1 MKLVSILKD
10 EIGGEVYGYAIK
22 SGKSISYVGVNE
34 SSSEW
39 ANWAN
44 QAQKSNEEFSL
55 PFGVSGTEFD
65 IPSTDVAQIL
75 GINES
80 GIKNQSQFN
89 VKIKS
94 VKHDIDKDFLNLSDS
109 AIFGVGKQK
118 IKSINFKA
126 LSFKN
131 EQKLSSFI
139 TEFKSSKHSFDLD
152 TNRFNSKSIG
162 IERSVFHS
170 ELREKMSN
178 GFERRLGNLIVDS
191 REKLVLPVERKSV
204 GTSFFDNLNKKD
216 IGPKLGNGAARLG
229 RRTLRATNAR
239 FDPDAIDAD
248 LDKIVQEGTPF
259 ERPDTRTKPVKR
271 VVTNATQGSTGMA
284 SSRDKTKPTRSID
297 TSGVIDDLLE
307 QSDGA
312 NDAIAPLLRKAK
324 DDISSLNQNE
334 KDDLISDLR
343 AEFRNG
349 TLSGDKRLTDLI
361 ESIRRNT
368 SNENNEVVSMKKPAR
383 GMQSQRTNR
392 QANAVRAAV
401 GGKKP
406 AASRTSSG
414 PKLPRYPGQLG
425 PDGERLPPREFDEQ
439 TLQEVYKS
447 FTEKPEKESPL
458 ETYQRVSQ
466 EFDVSPYDVEAHI
479 NEMHRG
485 RRLRL
490 PFVISP
496 EQAGMT
502 PKEASV
508 VQKVKP
514 KPTFS
519 DEQIYAARMTGVIS
533 LEEMAKIL
541 GTTRSEVRQAEQ
553 RHMRTL
559 RNTPQIQG
567 TDPRGMPSRRRP
579 GSTMPSRARRLN
591 SSVSRVQ
598 TIPNAKPDKTKKST
612 FGAGS
617 KKVGPN
623 DGKFVESLAPADKDK
638 ATKAMQEL
646 ESEITNALK
655 GGKKKPT
662 KRNPNP
668 SDSEFGTSYFA
679 AWWRAQMRGAEKQT
693 RRGGTFAPRNHDDK
707 LTTSDITEM
716 RLVLD
721 GEIAAGR
728 IDTVSVDKDGKPKVD
743 KDGNALLAP
752 AEKAQRMLDDMQTL
766 IEMRDSNSYE
776 LVEHLHTESQKK
788 VAQAVTGKSGMR
800 KSELKKLGLGDDS
813 SIFGRA
819 RGLDTG
825 LSALTDEDKKLA
837 DTRQRFLRV
846 NPERKRKRELK
857 AARKS
862 ATRNRRGRQ
871 LTETSPELAI
881 EQKKLRFMAAKRELA
896 ARLRRNRTAEK
907 IEQKVKDNKSDNHK
921 MVTRNADGTFTIN
934 PRFASAL
941 AFVSREYSKDSG
953 LGREAQRRQAISN
966 LWENTGFSNEPVLIS
981 KDEVQGLI
989 DAGWTPIIRGTG
1001 NAKVKGEAYVEQ
1013 FLTNPDRFVPGQGGE
1028 VHGFGEYF
1036 TDKPE
1041 AWNGYRGGQDDRHT
1055 ILALMPPSATVV
1067 DKQTLKNEQQ
1077 SMHKISETMLSAI
1090 QELGGKDTAAQL
1102 TSGEIAAAL
1111 RKRLTEKHD
1120 NQKGRASHAIVD
1132 SIISRLEE
1140 MDRSGKDS
1148 VKEKTD
1154 AIEALSFLHKAAGTD
1169 EEGRFA
1175 PIIGVSLER
1184 SHSNVILLHD
1194 RSSIAAVHVP
1204 LEDSLAQKLAKGEK
1218 KATKSSK
1225 AQKKAQGVVDVS
1237 GWTKTGGQRGS
1248 NAAGTFKDSSGV
1260 EHYVK
1265 QPNSQ
1270 IQAENEVL
1278 AARLY
1283 NLAGVKTP
1291 EINLGDEN
1299 GSPRVVSKIMTD
1311 ISPASSSQN
1320 DAVADTFVTHAWLG
1334 NWDALLNNNT
1344 QVNSAG
1350 EAVTIDAGGAI
1361 LFRANAGRKGT
1372 GGSTPFGDVAGEM
1385 ETLRDPSVN
1394 PTAARVFGKLT
1405 PDQIKTQVARLR
1417 LITADQ
1423 IRKAVDTMISD
1434 MGERKKIADTLI
1446 SRQQDII
1453 SRFG

>member
-1 MKLVSILKD
+1 M
-10 EIGGEVYGYAIK
+10 A
-22 SGKSISYVGVNE
+22 
-34 SSSEW
+34 
-39 ANWAN
+39 
-44 QAQKSNEEFSL
+44 
-55 PFGVSGTEFD
+55 P
-65 IPSTDVAQIL
+65 
-75 GINES
+75 
-80 GIKNQSQFN
+80 
-89 VKIKS
+89 
-94 VKHDIDKDFLNLSDS
+94 
-109 AIFGVGKQK
+109 
-118 IKSINFKA
+118 
-126 LSFKN
+126 
-131 EQKLSSFI
+131 
-139 TEFKSSKHSFDLD
+139 
-152 TNRFNSKSIG
+152 
-162 IERSVFHS
+162 
-170 ELREKMSN
+170 
-178 GFERRLGNLIVDS
+178 
-191 REKLVLPVERKSV
+191 RK
-204 GTSFFDNLNKKD
+204 
-216 IGPKLGNGAARLG
+216 
-229 RRTLRATNAR
+229 
-239 FDPDAIDAD
+239 
-248 LDKIVQEGTPF
+248 
-259 ERPDTRTKPVKR
+259 
-271 VVTNATQGSTGMA
+271 
-284 SSRDKTKPTRSID
+284 
-297 TSGVIDDLLE
+297 
-307 QSDGA
+307 
-312 NDAIAPLLRKAK
+312 
-324 DDISSLNQNE
+324 
-334 KDDLISDLR
+334 
-343 AEFRNG
+343 
-349 TLSGDKRLTDLI
+349 
-361 ESIRRNT
+361 
-368 SNENNEVVSMKKPAR
+368 
-383 GMQSQRTNR
+383 
-392 QANAVRAAV
+392 
-401 GGKKP
+401 
-406 AASRTSSG
+406 
-414 PKLPRYPGQLG
+414 
-425 PDGERLPPREFDEQ
+425 FDEQ
-439 TLQEVYKS
+439 TLQDVYKS
-447 FTEKPEKESPL
+447 FTEKARNESPL
-458 ETYQRVSQ
+458 ETYQRVAQ
-466 EFDVSPYDVEAHI
+466 EFGVSAYDVEAHI
-479 NEMHRG
+479 NEMHKGSRM
-485 RRLRL
+485 RL

-496 EQAGMT
+496 ESAGMT
-502 PKEASV
+502 PKEASAIP
-508 VQKVKP
+508 KP
-514 KPTFS
+514 KPKLS

-559 RNTPQIQG
+559 RNTPQIQA
-567 TDPRGMPSRRRP
+567 TEPRGMPSRRRP
-579 GSTMPSRARRLN
+579 GSTMPSRARRLD
-591 SSVSRVQ
+591 SSVARVQ

-623 DGKFVESLAPADKDK
+623 DGKFIESLAPGDKDK

-646 ESEITNALK
+646 ELEITNALK

-679 AWWRAQMRGAEKQT
+679 AWWRGQMRGAEKQT
-693 RRGGTFAPRNHDDK
+693 RRGGTFAPRNYDDK

-721 GEIAAGR
+721 AEIAAGR
-728 IDTVSVDKDGKPKVD
+728 IDTIALDKDGKPKVD
-743 KDGNALLAP
+743 KDGNPLLSP

-776 LVEHLHTESQKK
+776 MVEHLHTESQKK
-788 VAQAVTGKSGMR
+788 VAEAVTGKTKMR
-800 KSELKKLGLGDDS
+800 GSEIKKLGLGEES
-813 SIFGRA
+813 SFWGRA

-825 LSALTDEDKKLA
+825 LSALTEEDKKLA

-896 ARLRRNRTAEK
+896 ARLRRNRSADK
-907 IEQKVKDNKSDNHK
+907 LEQKVKDNKSDNHK

-953 LGREAQRRQAISN
+953 LGRGAQRRQAISN

-1001 NAKVKGEAYVEQ
+1001 NEKVKGEAYVEQ

-1041 AWNGYRGGQDDRHT
+1041 SWNGYRGGKDDRHT
-1055 ILALMPPSATVV
+1055 ILALIPPSATVV

-1077 SMHKISETMLSAI
+1077 AMHKISETMLSTI
-1090 QELGGKDTAAQL
+1090 QELGGKETASQL

-1111 RKRLTEKHD
+1111 RKGLTEKHD
-1120 NQKGRASHAIVD
+1120 NQRGRASHAIVD

-1140 MDRSGKDS
+1140 MDKSGKDS
-1148 VKEKTD
+1148 VKEKSD

-1194 RSSIAAVHVP
+1194 RSAIAAVHVP
-1204 LEDSLAQKLAKGEK
+1204 LEDELAQKLAKGQS
-1218 KATKSSK
+1218 KATKVSK
-1225 AQKKAQGVVDVS
+1225 AQKKAKGIVDVS

-1248 NAAGTFKDSSGV
+1248 NAAGTFKDPSGV

-1265 QPNSQ
+1265 QPSSQ

-1311 ISPASSSQN
+1311 IAPASSSQN
-1320 DAVADTFVTHAWLG
+1320 DAVADTFVAHAWLG

-1385 ETLRDPSVN
+1385 DTLRDASVN
-1394 PTAARVFGKLT
+1394 PTAARVFGRLT
-1405 PDQIKTQVARLR
+1405 PDQIKTQVTRLR
-1417 LITADQ
+1417 QITPDQ
-1423 IRKAVDTMISD
+1423 IRKTVDTMISD
-1434 MGERKKIADTLI
+1434 MGERKKIADTLVA
-1446 SRQQDII
+1446 RQQDII
-1453 SRFG
+1453 NRFG

>member
-1 MKLVSILKD
+1 MMKLVSILKD
-10 EIGGEVYGYAIK
+10 EIGGEVYGYAVK
-22 SGKSISYVGVNE
+22 SGKSITYFGVNE
-34 SSSEW
+34 SSGEW
-39 ANWAN
+39 AKWAN
-44 QAQKSNEEFSL
+44 SEAKSQDDFSL
-55 PFGVSGTEFD
+55 PFGVSGTEFE
-65 IPSTDVAQIL
+65 IPNRDLAQTL
-75 GINES
+75 GISEADLKS
-80 GIKNQSQFN
+80 TSQFN
-89 VKIKS
+89 VKTKS
-94 VKHDIDKDFLNLSDS
+94 VKHDIEKDFINVSDS
-109 AIFGVGKQK
+109 PILGQGQQK
-118 IKSINFKA
+118 TRSINFKA
-126 LSFKN
+126 LAFKN
-131 EQKLSSFI
+131 DQKLSSFI
-139 TEFKSSKHSFDLD
+139 TEFKSQKHAFDID
-152 TNRFNSKSIG
+152 TNRFNSKSKG

-191 REKLVLPVERKSV
+191 REKLVLPIQRKSV
-204 GTSFFDNLNKKD
+204 GASFFDGMSKKD
-216 IGPKLGNGAARLG
+216 IGPKLGSGAARLG

-248 LDKIVQEGTPF
+248 LDKIIQEGTPF
-259 ERPDTRTKPVKR
+259 ERPDTSPKPVKR
-271 VVTNATQGSTGMA
+271 VVNNASQGAAGMA
-284 SSRDKTKPTRSID
+284 SARDNAKPIKNTD
-297 TSGVIDDLLE
+297 PEGVIDDLLE
-307 QSDGA
+307 QADGA
-312 NDAIAPLLRKAK
+312 NDAITPLLKKAK
-324 DDISSLNQNE
+324 YSISSLTRNEQN
-334 KDDLISDLR
+334 DLISNLQD
-343 AEFRNG
+343 EFNNG
-349 TLSGDKRLTDLI
+349 SLAGDRRLTDLI
-361 ESIRRNT
+361 DYVKGTVPSDMP
-368 SNENNEVVSMKKPAR
+368 VVSRRKKPAR
-383 GMQSQRTNR
+383 GMQSQRVNR

-401 GGKKP
+401 GGSKP
-406 AASRTSSG
+406 KSTRTSSG
-414 PKLPRYPGQLG
+414 PTLARFPGQRGPNGEMLPR
-425 PDGERLPPREFDEQ
+425 REFEES
-439 TLQEVYKS
+439 TLQAVYDS
-447 FTEKPEKESPL
+447 FTKKPNENPA
-458 ETYQRVSQ
+458 ETYRRVAQ
-466 EFDVSPYDVEAHI
+466 EFTMSIYDVEAHI
-479 NEMHRG
+479 NEMHKG
-485 RRLRL
+485 SRLRL
-490 PFVISP
+490 PFAIRP
-496 EQAGMT
+496 EYLGIT
-502 PKEASV
+502 PSEASAV
-508 VQKVKP
+508 P
-514 KPTFS
+514 KPMQKLS

-533 LEEMAKIL
+533 LEDMAKIL
-541 GTTRSEVRQAEQ
+541 GMTRSEVRQAEQ

-559 RNTPQIQG
+559 PKTPEI
-567 TDPRGMPSRRRP
+567 TSTEARGMPSRRRS
-579 GSTMPSRARRLN
+579 GSTMPGRARRLE
-591 SSVSRVQ
+591 SSIARVQ
-598 TIPNAKPDKTKKST
+598 TVPNAKPEKGKKAV

-623 DGKFVESLAPADKDK
+623 DGRFVESLAPNDKDK

-646 ESEITNALK
+646 ETELTNTLK

-679 AWWRAQMRGAEKQT
+679 AWWRGQMRGAEKQT

-721 GEIAAGR
+721 AEIAAGR
-728 IDTVSVDKDGKPKVD
+728 IDTVAIDKDGKPKVD
-743 KDGNALLAP
+743 KDGNPLLSP

-776 LVEHLHTESQKK
+776 MVEHLHTESQKK
-788 VAQAVTGKSGMR
+788 VAEAVTGKTKMR
-800 KSELKKLGLGDDS
+800 GSEIKKLGLGEES
-813 SIFGRA
+813 SFWGRA

-825 LSALTDEDKKLA
+825 LSALTDEDKNLA

-896 ARLRRNRTAEK
+896 ARLRRNRSASKLE
-907 IEQKVKDNKSDNHK
+907 EKVKGNKSDNHK
-921 MVTRNADGTFTIN
+921 MVTRNADGTFTVN
-934 PRFASAL
+934 PRFTSAL
-941 AFVSREYSKDSG
+941 AFVSREYAKDAG

-981 KDEVQGLI
+981 KDEVQDLI
-989 DAGWTPIIRGTG
+989 DAGWTPIVRGTG
-1001 NAKVKGEAYVEQ
+1001 NEKVKGEAYVEQ
-1013 FLTNPDRFVPGQGGE
+1013 FLTNPDRFVPGQGGQ

-1041 AWNGYRGGQDDRHT
+1041 SWNGYRGGRDDRHT
-1055 ILALMPPSATVV
+1055 ILALIPPSATVV

-1077 SMHKISETMLSAI
+1077 AMHKITETMMTAI
-1090 QELGGKDTAAQL
+1090 QEMGGKDAAAQL

-1111 RKRLTEKHD
+1111 RKGLAETHSSRSGT
-1120 NQKGRASHAIVD
+1120 ASYSIAD
-1132 SIISRLEE
+1132 SIISQLEE

-1148 VKEKTD
+1148 VKAKAD
-1154 AIEALSFLHKAAGTD
+1154 AIEAISFLNKAAGTD

-1204 LEDSLAQKLAKGEK
+1204 LEDEVAQKLAKGER
-1218 KATKSSK
+1218 KATKASK
-1225 AQKKAQGVVDVS
+1225 AQKKAQGVVDVTS
-1237 GWTKTGGQRGS
+1237 WTKTGGQRGS
-1248 NAAGTFKDSSGV
+1248 NAGGTYRDGNGV

-1278 AARLY
+1278 ASRLY

-1320 DAVADTFVTHAWLG
+1320 DAIADTFVTHAWLG

-1344 QVNSAG
+1344 QVDSSGNP
-1350 EAVTIDAGGAI
+1350 VTIDAGGAI

-1372 GGSTPFGDVAGEM
+1372 GGSTAFGDVAGEM
-1385 ETLRDPSVN
+1385 DTLRDPSVN

-1423 IRKAVDTMISD
+1423 IRKTVDTMISD
-1434 MGERKKIADTLI
+1434 MVERKKIADTLI
-1446 SRQQDII
+1446 ARQQDII
-1453 SRFG
+1453 NRFG

>member
-10 EIGGEVYGYAIK
+10 EIGGEIYGYAIK
-22 SGKSISYVGVNE
+22 SGKSINYVGINE

-39 ANWAN
+39 ASWAN
-44 QAQKSNEEFSL
+44 SSSKSHSEFSL
-55 PFGVSGTEFD
+55 PFGISGTEFE
-65 IPSTDVAQIL
+65 IPSLELAQKL
-75 GINES
+75 GISEADF
-80 GIKNQSQFN
+80 KNHSPFN
-89 VKIKS
+89 IRIKS
-94 VKHDIDKDFLNLSDS
+94 VKHDIEKDFLNITDS
-109 AIFGVGKQK
+109 AIIGSGKQK
-118 IKSINFKA
+118 IKSVNFKA
-126 LSFKN
+126 LAFKN
-131 EQKLSSFI
+131 DQKLSSFI
-139 TEFKSSKHSFDLD
+139 TEFKANKHAFDID
-152 TNRFNSKSIG
+152 TNRFNSKSNG

-204 GTSFFDNLNKKD
+204 GTSFFENLSKKD
-216 IGPKLGNGAARLG
+216 LGPKLGNGAARLG
-229 RRTLRATNAR
+229 RRVANASNAR

-248 LDKIVQEGTPF
+248 LDKIIQEGTPF
-259 ERPDTRTKPVKR
+259 ERPDTGAKPVKR
-271 VVTNATQGSTGMA
+271 VITNASQGAAGMA
-284 SSRDKTKPTRSID
+284 STRDNKKPIKNTD
-297 TSGVIDDLLE
+297 PEGVIDDLLE
-307 QSDGA
+307 QADGA
-312 NDAIAPLLRKAK
+312 NDSITPLLEKAK
-324 DDISSLNQNE
+324 DSISSLTRNEQN
-334 KDDLISDLR
+334 DLIASLQD
-343 AEFRNG
+343 EFDNG
-349 TLSGDKRLTDLI
+349 SMAGDKRLTDLI
-361 ESIRRNT
+361 DYVQGTLPSDMP
-368 SNENNEVVSMKKPAR
+368 VVSRRRPTR
-383 GMQSQRTNR
+383 GMQSQRTNQ

-406 AASRTSSG
+406 SESRTASG

-425 PDGERLPPREFDEQ
+425 PDGERLAPRKFDEN
-439 TLQEVYKS
+439 TLQDVYKS
-447 FTEKPEKESPL
+447 FTKKTNESPL
-458 ETYQRVSQ
+458 DKYSRVSK
-466 EFDVSPYDVEAHI
+466 EFGMSAYDVEAHI

-485 RRLRL
+485 SRLRL

-496 EQAGMT
+496 ESAGMT
-502 PKEASV
+502 PSEASAT
-508 VQKVKP
+508 P
-514 KPTFS
+514 KPMPKLS
-519 DEQIYAARMTGVIS
+519 DAQIYAARMTGTIS
-533 LEEMAKIL
+533 LDEMAKIL
-541 GTTRSEVRQAEQ
+541 GITRSEVRQAEQ

-559 RNTPQIQG
+559 PKTPEISA
-567 TDPRGMPSRRRP
+567 PEVRGMPSRRRS
-579 GSTMPSRARRLN
+579 GSTMPGRARRLE
-591 SSVSRVQ
+591 SSVARVQ
-598 TIPNAKPDKTKKST
+598 TVPNAKPEKGKKSV

-623 DGKFVESLAPADKDK
+623 DGKFVEGLAPNDKDK
-638 ATKAMQEL
+638 ATKAMQDL
-646 ESEITNALK
+646 EAEITNALK

-679 AWWRAQMRGAEKQT
+679 AWWRGQMRGAEKQT

-707 LTTSDITEM
+707 LNTSDITEM

-728 IDTVSVDKDGKPKVD
+728 IDTVAIDKDGKPKVD
-743 KDGNALLAP
+743 KDGNPLLSP

-776 LVEHLHTESQKK
+776 MVEHLHTESQKK
-788 VAQAVTGKSGMR
+788 VAEAVTGKPKMR
-800 KSELKKLGLGDDS
+800 NSEIKKLGLGEES
-813 SIFGRA
+813 SFWGRA

-862 ATRNRRGRQ
+862 ATKNRRGRQ

-896 ARLRRNRTAEK
+896 ARLRKNRSAEK
-907 IEQKVKDNKSDNHK
+907 LEQKVKGNKSDNHK
-921 MVTRNADGTFTIN
+921 MVTRNADGTITVN
-934 PRFASAL
+934 PRFTSAL
-941 AFVSREYSKDSG
+941 AFVSREYAKDSG
-953 LGREAQRRQAISN
+953 LGRDAQRRQAISN

-989 DAGWTPIIRGTG
+989 DAGWTPIVRGTG
-1001 NAKVKGEAYVEQ
+1001 NAKVKGESYVEQ

-1041 AWNGYRGGQDDRHT
+1041 AWNGYRGGREDRHT
-1055 ILALMPPSATVV
+1055 ILALIPPSATVV
-1067 DKQTLKNEQQ
+1067 DKQTLKNEQHA
-1077 SMHKISETMLSAI
+1077 MHKITETMMSSI
-1090 QELGGKDTAAQL
+1090 QEMGGKDGASQL

-1111 RKRLTEKHD
+1111 RKGLTETHSART
-1120 NQKGRASHAIVD
+1120 GTASYSIAD
-1132 SIISRLEE
+1132 SIIGQLEE

-1148 VKEKTD
+1148 VKAKAD
-1154 AIEALSFLHKAAGTD
+1154 ALEAISFLHKAAGTD

-1175 PIIGVSLER
+1175 PIVGVSLER
-1184 SHSNVILLHD
+1184 SHSNVVLLHD
-1194 RSSIAAVHVP
+1194 RSAIAAVHVP
-1204 LEDSLAQKLAKGEK
+1204 LEDEVAQKLAKGEK
-1218 KATKSSK
+1218 KASKVSK
-1225 AQKKAQGVVDVS
+1225 AQKKAKGIVDVS

-1248 NAAGTFKDSSGV
+1248 NAGGTFQDASGA

-1265 QPNSQ
+1265 QPSSQ
-1270 IQAENEVL
+1270 LQAENEVL
-1278 AARLY
+1278 ASRLY

-1291 EINLGDEN
+1291 EVNLGDDN
-1299 GSPRVVSKIMTD
+1299 GSPRVVSKIMTN
-1311 ISPASSSQN
+1311 ISPASSAQN

-1344 QVNSAG
+1344 QIDGSGNP
-1350 EAVTIDAGGAI
+1350 VTIDAGGAI

-1385 ETLRDPSVN
+1385 DTLRDASVN

-1417 LITADQ
+1417 QITPDQ
-1423 IRKAVDTMISD
+1423 IRKTVDTMISD
-1434 MGERKKIADTLI
+1434 MVERKKIADTLI
-1446 SRQQDII
+1446 ARQQDII
-1453 SRFG
+1453 NRFG